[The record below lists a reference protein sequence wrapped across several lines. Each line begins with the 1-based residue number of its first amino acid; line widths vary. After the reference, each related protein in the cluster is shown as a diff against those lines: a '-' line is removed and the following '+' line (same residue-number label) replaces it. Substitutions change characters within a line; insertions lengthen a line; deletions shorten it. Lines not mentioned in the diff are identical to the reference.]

1 MRTLHAA
8 CVQITAE
15 REEAPTI
22 ATTIDLIRAA
32 RAKGAFYIQTP
43 ECTSMIE
50 PDKKRLL
57 AKAHPESAHPALL
70 AFQALAQELVI
81 WLHIGSLVVGLQDQ
95 GSETAPRQRK
105 AANRS
110 FVIAPSGK
118 ISARYDKIHM
128 FDVALPDGQSYRE
141 SATFAAGDQ
150 AVVTDI
156 VLPDQKT
163 CSIGLSICYDIR
175 FGALYRSLA
184 TAGAEILTAP
194 AAFTRFTGQA
204 HWSVL
209 QRARAIENGC
219 FVVSAAQCG
228 THAQG
233 RETYGHAIIIAP
245 WGEVLAE
252 AGNDPCV
259 ITAELDLS
267 HVQQARNMVPSLQ
280 HNRPFAHP

>member
-1 MRTLHAA
+1 MRTLHVA

-22 ATTIDLIRAA
+22 AATIDLIRAA

-70 AFQALAQELVI
+70 TFQALAQELGI
-81 WLHIGSLVVGLQDQ
+81 WLHIGSLVVRLQDQ
-95 GSETAPRQRK
+95 GFAGK

-118 ISARYDKIHM
+118 INARYDKIHL
-128 FDVALPDGQSYRE
+128 FDVSIPDGQSYHE
-141 SATFAAGDQ
+141 SATFAAGEQ
-150 AVVTDI
+150 AVVTPL
-156 VLPDQKT
+156 VLPDHTT
-163 CSIGLSICYDIR
+163 CTVGLSTCYDIR

-184 TAGAEILTAP
+184 KAGAEILTAP

-233 RETYGHAIIIAP
+233 RETYGHSIIVAP
-245 WGEVLAE
+245 WGDVLAE
-252 AGNDPCV
+252 AGDAPCV

-267 HVQQARNMVPSLQ
+267 RVQQARNMMPSL
-280 HNRPFAHP
+280 HHDRPFAHP

>member
-1 MRTLHAA
+1 MNVLHAA
-8 CVQITAE
+8 CVQITAG

-22 ATTIDLIRAA
+22 AATIDLIRAA
-32 RAKGAFYIQTP
+32 RAEGAFYIQTP

-50 PDKKRLL
+50 PDKERLL
-57 AKAHPESAHPALL
+57 AKAHPESTHPALL
-70 AFQALAQELVI
+70 TFQALAQELEI
-81 WLHIGSLVVGLQDQ
+81 WLHIGSLVVQDQ
-95 GSETAPRQRK
+95 GQRK

-110 FVIAPSGK
+110 FVIAPTGK

-128 FDVALPDGQSYRE
+128 FDVAIPDGQSYRE
-141 SATFAAGDQ
+141 SATFTAGKH
-150 AVVTDI
+150 AVVTEL
-156 VLPDQKT
+156 VRPDHT
-163 CSIGLSICYDIR
+163 ACTIGLSICYDIR

-184 TAGAEILTAP
+184 KSGAQILTAP

-233 RETYGHAIIIAP
+233 RETYGHSIIVAP

-252 AGNDPCV
+252 AGDTPCV
-259 ITAELDLS
+259 ITAELDLNR
-267 HVQQARNMVPSLQ
+267 VQQARSMMPSL
-280 HNRPFAHP
+280 HHDRPFAHP